1 MGEFWVYSVNKVQ
14 LQEFFNYWLKNT
26 CNNYKQVYL
35 VDCDKTHFWMQ
46 KGVLRTVNE
55 LKWTHEEADPQIQHH
70 THHVVNKNILVSS
83 GDTDDSN

>member
-1 MGEFWVYSVNKVQ
+1 
-14 LQEFFNYWLKNT
+14 
-26 CNNYKQVYL
+26 
-35 VDCDKTHFWMQ
+35 MQ

-55 LKWTHEEADPQIQHH
+55 LKWAHEEADPQIQHH